1 MEIKVL
7 LVDDH
12 LIFIEG
18 LKSMLEKHRDIKV
31 VGEARDGLA
40 AVNMAESLSPDLV
53 IMDISMP
60 ILNGIE
66 ATRRILANNP
76 DIKII
81 ILSMHSDKR
90 YVSELLKTGALG
102 YLLKDNAFDEL
113 SRCIESV
120 MNNTPFL
127 SKTINDIV
135 VGDYIK
141 NVRNNGQV
149 NQSPLSARETEV
161 LKLIAEGNST
171 KEIASILNLSAKTV
185 ESHRKQ
191 IMEKLELYNLPDLTK
206 YAIRESIITL

>member
-7 LVDDH
+7 LADDH

-18 LKSMLEKHRDIKV
+18 LKSMLEKLGNIRV
-31 VGEARDGLA
+31 AGEARNGLT
-40 AVNMAESLSPDLV
+40 AVKMAETLKPDIV

-60 ILNGIE
+60 VMNGIE
-66 ATRRILANNP
+66 ATRKILEADP
-76 DIKII
+76 KTKVI

-90 YVSELLKTGALG
+90 YVQELLKAGALG

-113 SRCIESV
+113 SKCIKSV

-135 VGDYIK
+135 ISDYISNAK
-141 NVRNNGQV
+141 SNGHNGQAH
-149 NQSPLSARETEV
+149 LSARETEV

-171 KEIASILNLSAKTV
+171 KEIDRKSTRLNS
-185 ESHRKQ
+185 SH
-191 IMEKLELYNLPDLTK
+191 T
-206 YAIRESIITL
+206 